1 MLHDSRCKG
10 VRWFYQFIMTT
21 VYKKPKKL
29 KFILLATIV
38 IALSAVIA
46 IYIQFRPDANV
57 VKQEVES
64 DEPDATLSVNKIQQT
79 ATRDGKKEWS
89 LEASSGH
96 YLDKTRQLL
105 LKDVKVTFFLKDK
118 SEITLLADQGTLS
131 TDTSNIEVSG
141 NVVLKN
147 NEYKLLT
154 ENLNYVHDQRVLYS
168 KTPVKISGASAELAA
183 RSLSF
188 ELDAKRLT
196 LEGGVATTIDED
208 FAL

>member
-1 MLHDSRCKG
+1 
-10 VRWFYQFIMTT
+10 MTT
-21 VYKKPKKL
+21 VYKKPKTL

-38 IALSAVIA
+38 IALGAVIA
-46 IYIQFRPDANV
+46 IYIQFRSDMNV
-57 VKQEVES
+57 AEQVVES
-64 DEPDATLSVNKIQQT
+64 EEPDATLSVNKIQQT

-118 SEITLLADQGTLS
+118 SEIILIADQGTLY
-131 TDTSNIEVSG
+131 TDTSNMEVSG

-147 NEYKLLT
+147 NEYRLLT
-154 ENLNYVHDQRVLYS
+154 ENLSYAHDQHLLYS
-168 KTPVKISGASAELAA
+168 KAPVRISSASAELVAE
-183 RSLSF
+183 SLSF
-188 ELDAKRLT
+188 DLDAKRLT

-208 FAL
+208 FTL

>member
-1 MLHDSRCKG
+1 
-10 VRWFYQFIMTT
+10 MTR
-21 VYKKPKKL
+21 VYKKPIKL
-29 KFILLATIV
+29 KIILLATIV
-38 IALSAVIA
+38 IALGTVIA
-46 IYIQFRPDANV
+46 IYIQFRSDPNV
-57 VKQEVES
+57 VHRVAES

-118 SEITLLADQGTLS
+118 SEIILIADQGTL
-131 TDTSNIEVSG
+131 DTESSDMAVSG

-147 NEYKLLT
+147 NEYRLLT
-154 ENLNYVHDQRVLYS
+154 ENLSYDHDQRLLYS
-168 KTPVKISGASAELAA
+168 KDPVRISGAAAELVAE
-183 RSLSF
+183 SLSYD
-188 ELDAKRLT
+188 LDAKRLT

-208 FAL
+208 FTL

>member
-1 MLHDSRCKG
+1 MA
-10 VRWFYQFIMTT
+10 T

-29 KFILLATIV
+29 KMILLATIV
-38 IALSAVIA
+38 IALGSVIA
-46 IYIQFRPDANV
+46 VYIQFRSVANV
-57 VKQEVES
+57 AEPLVDSE
-64 DEPDATLSVNKIQQT
+64 EPDATLSVNKIQQT

-96 YLDKTRQLL
+96 YLDETQQLL

-118 SEITLLADQGTLS
+118 SEIILIADQGTLN

-154 ENLNYVHDQRVLYS
+154 EILSYVHDQRVLYS
-168 KTPVKISGASAELAA
+168 KAPVRISGTSAELAA
-183 RSLSF
+183 ESLTF
-188 ELDAKRLT
+188 DLDAKRLT

-208 FAL
+208 FTL

>member
-1 MLHDSRCKG
+1 
-10 VRWFYQFIMTT
+10 MTT
-21 VYKKPKKL
+21 VYKKPRKL

-38 IALSAVIA
+38 IALGTVIA
-46 IYIQFRPDANV
+46 IYIQFRSDVDVAEQV
-57 VKQEVES
+57 VES
-64 DEPDATLSVNKIQQT
+64 EEPDATLSVNKIQQT

-118 SEITLLADQGTLS
+118 SEIILKADQGTLN

-141 NVVLKN
+141 NVILKN
-147 NEYKLLT
+147 NEYRMLT
-154 ENLNYVHDQRVLYS
+154 ENLSYLHDQRVLYS
-168 KTPVKISGASAELAA
+168 KAPVRISSASAELAA
-183 RSLSF
+183 ESLSF
-188 ELDAKRLT
+188 DLDAKRLT

-208 FAL
+208 LNL

>member
-1 MLHDSRCKG
+1 M
-10 VRWFYQFIMTT
+10 
-21 VYKKPKKL
+21 
-29 KFILLATIV
+29 LATIV
-38 IALSAVIA
+38 IALGTVIA
-46 IYIQFRPDANV
+46 IYIQFRSDPNV
-57 VKQEVES
+57 VHRVAES

-118 SEITLLADQGTLS
+118 SEIILIADQGTL
-131 TDTSNIEVSG
+131 DTESSDMAVSG

-147 NEYKLLT
+147 NEYRLLT
-154 ENLNYVHDQRVLYS
+154 ENLSYDHDQRLLYS
-168 KTPVKISGASAELAA
+168 KDPVRISGAAAELVAE
-183 RSLSF
+183 SLSYD
-188 ELDAKRLT
+188 LDAKRLT

-208 FAL
+208 FTL